1 MKKAVFV
8 LGTFEVDAVAKS
20 RALTRRSEELLA
32 GLAAAHGLDLEV
44 SFAIQD
50 EFLAGRNKQEI
61 GIDVIRE
68 DRPRVV
74 QEINDAAPD
83 IVMCFGPV
91 ASACVF
97 NHGSLTEDGL
107 FRREHRP
114 FAVAPL
120 LPDIDPGSQGPP
132 VFVTYSLENTWR
144 SPGLRQWLALD
155 LEAAVRGHME
165 TVWGDYVTILPDLWY
180 PKPHQLDTKWERHER
195 AAQNIGKPNAAL
207 FDAVYYEPPTVVSLD
222 TETYPGLQYY
232 HPEARLRMAQITDKG
247 GRAWVIQADDS
258 KLPGWVKELAEDP
271 NVLKIG
277 SNIKYDYKW
286 LRRFGIVM
294 RNFEDTSIREHII
307 DQSNPKT
314 GLKHLSLKY
323 WPEGNDYSRG
333 HYDLI
338 AQRVREYNKGRP
350 KSERITKNE
359 GWKLVRDDEQ
369 YTYAAGDAD
378 ASIRTWEGQK
388 EALLELEKP
397 LRISRVLNEVFAD
410 IEFQGLRVDMK
421 MNRELDEGYKKYL
434 RELRAEI
441 TPELGPINLNSP
453 IQLARALLAAVPDIN
468 LRPATIARALDN
480 PDEES
485 EISTAVDVL
494 EREKHKHPIIEK
506 VMTYRRYYKR
516 HSTYVEQMVYK
527 HVVEHHGHH
536 FIHPDFKL
544 SGTETYRPSSSEPNM
559 LNIPRTDDKRPDLS
573 IKRQF
578 CSRWEGGQIV
588 DSDLAQIELRFAA
601 WLSQDRVMLDAIE
614 KDEDLHRITAGALVG
629 RRPEDITD
637 AERQKYKDCTL
648 GIPYGMGARKLAE
661 TLQVSKSR
669 ASQMISGYWN
679 TYEGLRRFVGTTH
692 VRARRDLMV
701 ETVFGFRRHFLEPP
715 HWRHRDAWA
724 ILRQAFNTKVQNPSF
739 WLMACGLM
747 WLHAEMS
754 RLDMKSKIVLQVYD
768 SIVID
773 AHPDEV
779 EKVKE
784 LAKFGMEVA
793 SVQEAKQYGVDFTV
807 PLCAD
812 IKVGDNWGETE

>member
-8 LGTFEVDAVAKS
+8 LGTFEVDAVAKN

-32 GLAAAHGLDLEV
+32 SLAAAHNLDFEV
-44 SFAIQD
+44 SIVIQD

-61 GIDVIRE
+61 GIDTIRE
-68 DRPRVV
+68 DRPRIV

-97 NHGSLTEDGL
+97 DHGSLTEDGL

-114 FAVAPL
+114 FG
-120 LPDIDPGSQGPP
+120 PDGPP
-132 VFVTYSLENTWR
+132 VFCTYSLENTWR

-165 TVWGDYVTILPDLWY
+165 TVWGDYETLLPGTKDWY
-180 PKPHQLDTKWERHER
+180 RLPHPWLFCGEGWGG
-195 AAQNIGKPNAAL
+195 GKVAPSVIA
-207 FDAVYYEPPTVVSLD
+207 LD

-232 HPEARLRMAQITDKG
+232 HPEARLRMAQISNAPG
-247 GRAWVIQADDS
+247 WAWTIQADDS
-258 KLPGWVKELAEDP
+258 KLPNWLKDIAKDP

-286 LRRFGIVM
+286 LRRFGVVM

-350 KSERITKNE
+350 KAERITKNE

-388 EALLELEKP
+388 EALFDLEKP
-397 LRISRVLNEVFAD
+397 LTISKVLNEVFAD
-410 IEFQGLRVDMK
+410 VEFQGLRVDMK
-421 MNRELDEGYKKYL
+421 MNRELDKGYKKYL
-434 RELRAEI
+434 RELRADI

-516 HSTYVEQMVYK
+516 HSTYIEKMVEQ

-544 SGTETYRPSSSEPNM
+544 SGTETYRSSSSEPNM
-559 LNIPRTDDKRPDLS
+559 QNIPRTDDKRPDLS
-573 IKRQF
+573 VKRQF
-578 CSRWEGGQIV
+578 CSRWEGGKVFDIDQ
-588 DSDLAQIELRFAA
+588 SQMELRFAA
-601 WLSQDRVMLDAIE
+601 WLSQDQLMID
-614 KDEDLHRITAGALVG
+614 ALVAG
-629 RRPEDITD
+629 GDIHQEMAGKLLRKDPDKVTD
-637 AERQKYKDCTL
+637 QERTECKERTFL
-648 GIPYGMGARKLAE
+648 ILYGGGARKLSDA
-661 TLQVSKSR
+661 LHIGRQQAR
-669 ASQMISGYWN
+669 QMINDYFR
-679 TYEGLRRFVGTTH
+679 TYQDLKKFIDATH
-692 VRARRDLMV
+692 AQVRRDLVV

-715 HWRHRDAWA
+715 NWRHRDAWA
-724 ILRQAFNTKVQNPSF
+724 ILRQAFNTKVQNPAF
-739 WLMACGLM
+739 WLMACGLI
-747 WLHAEMS
+747 WLHGEMQQ
-754 RLDMKSKIVLQVYD
+754 RQMKSKIVLQVHD
-768 SIVID
+768 NLVID

-779 EKVKE
+779 ENVKI

-793 SVQEAKQYGVDFTV
+793 SIREAREKYGVDFTV
-807 PLCAD
+807 PLRAD
-812 IKVGDNWGETE
+812 IKTGDNWGETK